1 MALRYAILGSLTTR
15 PGSGYDLA
23 RQFDTGLGWF
33 WSAAHSQIYPELR
46 RLEEAGLVQSTQ
58 TTVGEKLEKT
68 VYSITPEGLEEL
80 RRWAADAPKYRP
92 NRDPER
98 LQFIFSDL
106 GDTAPI
112 RRHLEAH
119 RDHYL
124 DRRERLTQI
133 LEAMRTGTHARIAE
147 RMRDQS
153 EARQALTLMLRDV
166 AYSGDV
172 ERAQLEI
179 DWAQRALTELDRYE
193 AEHGAAV
200 SAR

>member
-23 RQFDTGLGWF
+23 RQFDTGLGWL

-46 RLEEAGLVQSTQ
+46 RLEEAGLVESTQ

-68 VYSITPEGLEEL
+68 VYSITPDGLEEL
-80 RRWAADAPKYRP
+80 RRWTADEPKYRP

-106 GDTAPI
+106 ADTAQV
-112 RRHLEAH
+112 RRHLQAH
-119 RDHYL
+119 RDHYV
-124 DRRERLTQI
+124 DRRERLTQV
-133 LEAMRTGTHARIAE
+133 LEAMRAGAHARIAE
-147 RMRDQS
+147 RIRDKPESQ
-153 EARQALTLMLRDV
+153 QALTLMLRDL

-179 DWAQRALTELDRYE
+179 DWAERALTELDRYE
-193 AEHGAAV
+193 ATYGAAV
-200 SAR
+200 S